1 MHRMLRCSFCRTNEK
16 EVLRLIAGAKA
27 HICDDCVASSVRI
40 LEASPPAAVLAD
52 DALLSSLPACDAAV
66 DAARGVL
73 QARVELLRERGASWE
88 AIGKALGVSRQ
99 SAWERF
105 R

>member
-1 MHRMLRCSFCRTNEK
+1 MHRPLRCSFCRKSEK
-16 EVLRLIAGAKA
+16 EVARLIAGAKG
-27 HICDDCVASSVRI
+27 HICDDCVESSARI
-40 LEASPPAAVLAD
+40 LDASPRAELAD
-52 DALLSSLPACDAAV
+52 DALLSSLRACDAAV
-66 DAARGVL
+66 DAAREVL
-73 QARVELLRERGASWE
+73 QRRVETLRERGLSWD

>member
-1 MHRMLRCSFCRTNEK
+1 MRLLRCSFCGKSEK
-16 EVLRLIAGAKA
+16 EVARLVAGAKA
-27 HICDDCVASSVRI
+27 HICDDCVGSSMKI
-40 LEASPPAAVLAD
+40 LEASPVPVLAD
-52 DALLSSLPACDAAV
+52 DALLSSLRACDAAV
-66 DAARGVL
+66 DAAREVL
-73 QARVELLRERGASWE
+73 QRRVELLRERGASWD